1 VIKLLETLVD
11 VILAVGDW
19 IIYSIATVWNLF
31 MAGLSAV
38 VAAALLILPTM
49 PTPEK
54 IEPTLLEEINWFF
67 PFGTIAT
74 ALIAGLI
81 MYGFWLVV
89 RYVFRLV
96 RAA

>member
-1 VIKLLETLVD
+1 VLSFLKTIAE
-11 VILAVGDW
+11 VILSIGDW
-19 IIYSIATVWNLF
+19 IVYSIATIWNLF
-31 MAGLSAV
+31 MAGLSAI
-38 VAAALLILPTM
+38 VAAALLILPSM
-49 PTPEK
+49 PTTAK
-54 IEPTLLEEINWFF
+54 IEPELLEEINWFF

>member
-1 VIKLLETLVD
+1 MIKLLETLLGI
-11 VILAVGDW
+11 ILAIGGW
-19 IIYSIATVWNLF
+19 IIYSVVTVWNLI

-49 PTPEK
+49 PTPAK
-54 IEPTLLEEINWFF
+54 IEPELLEEINWFF

-74 ALIAGLI
+74 ALIAGAI
-81 MYGFWLVV
+81 MYGLWLIV